1 MLLMSD
7 VLKEGMG
14 GWIIKITL
22 PHPPPP
28 SVLLTYHGALLWE
41 GEGDNMLQRFF

>member
-14 GWIIKITL
+14 GRIIKITL
-22 PHPPPP
+22 PHPP

>member
-22 PHPPPP
+22 PHPPPF
-28 SVLLTYHGALLWE
+28 SFANLSWGIAL
-41 GEGDNMLQRFF
+41 GRGG